1 MTIEKRKLSMIQRLL
16 RIEKS
21 SSLEKIEESIIRAEM
36 EARTDESLEAIKRG
50 EVMTLEEFRKSNQ
63 ERLSKLATK

>member
-1 MTIEKRKLSMIQRLL
+1 MTIEKRKLSMIQRLM

-21 SSLEKIEESIIRAEM
+21 SSLEKIEESIIQAEM
-36 EARTDESLEAIKRG
+36 EARTDESFEAIKRG

>member
-1 MTIEKRKLSMIQRLL
+1 MTIEKRKLSMIQRLM

-21 SSLEKIEESIIRAEM
+21 SSLEKIEESIIQAEM
-36 EARTDESLEAIKRG
+36 EARTDESFEAIKRG

-63 ERLSKLATK
+63 EWLSKLATK